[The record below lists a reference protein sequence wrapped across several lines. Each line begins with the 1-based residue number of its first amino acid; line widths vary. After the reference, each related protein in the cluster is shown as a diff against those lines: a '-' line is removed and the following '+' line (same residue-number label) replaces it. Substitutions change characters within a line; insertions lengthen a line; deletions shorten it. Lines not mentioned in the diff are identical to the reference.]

1 MGRLPISGT
10 LSKWGDAPFSY
21 LRGVRPKIWSRS
33 PTNTRPSQVI
43 AKLLESG
50 RQARRNFLMYLRQF
64 LRHLFWQEVAGRHH
78 AALRL
83 DGGAILPRL
92 QNVVHAMEWP
102 FLRPQ
107 HEQRT
112 LNFFVEVHLIVLK
125 VNRGSRAIVLANGMD
140 RSRLAERPQVFSK
153 NGWTNP
159 VR

>member
-1 MGRLPISGT
+1 MGRRPIFLPTGGSSQNLVTQSNEYPAKSGDREAAG
-10 LSKWGDAPFSY
+10 KWPSGSQK
-21 LRGVRPKIWSRS
+21 RPD
-33 PTNTRPSQVI
+33 V
-43 AKLLESG
+43 
-50 RQARRNFLMYLRQF
+50 LRQF

-92 QNVVHAMEWP
+92 QNVVHAMERP

-140 RSRLAERPQVFSK
+140 RSRLPERPQVFSK
-153 NGWTNP
+153 NGWTDP